1 MWSRHPEIV
10 FAPYLNG
17 ELDAEESRR
26 LQEHVEGCARCSEG
40 LAEAKSAM
48 DRLARE
54 IDQIAEPDWVVYRA
68 ELHRKLNARRY
79 RAPARRWT
87 PRWAWASVATAAAAT
102 AAIALTLALSR
113 PQPPAVE
120 QLALEGGWA
129 DADIGLLQDYP
140 VVEHLDLLENYDVIE
155 NLDSL
160 TPAEPP
166 QHHESRSS

>member
-102 AAIALTLALSR
+102 AGCRAASARRWVGRCRYRSVAGLPGRRASR
-113 PQPPAVE
+113 PVGKLRRDREPR
-120 QLALEGGWA
+120 LAHTCRTA
-129 DADIGLLQDYP
+129 AA
-140 VVEHLDLLENYDVIE
+140 
-155 NLDSL
+155 S
-160 TPAEPP
+160 
-166 QHHESRSS
+166 